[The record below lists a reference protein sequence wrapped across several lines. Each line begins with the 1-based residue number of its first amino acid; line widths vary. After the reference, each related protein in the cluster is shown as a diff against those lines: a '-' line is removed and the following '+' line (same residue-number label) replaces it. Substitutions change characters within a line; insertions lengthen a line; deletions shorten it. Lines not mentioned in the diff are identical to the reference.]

1 MVRSI
6 AIGKRSPYNH
16 FHILNETVV
25 YRGVEINELNISYSP
40 LLHETYVFLAEGGE
54 YCPCP
59 VELPGT
65 MHGHHMKGA
74 LEAFLAYFNEYAL
87 EKGE

>member
-1 MVRSI
+1 LVSKHTLTKGIGMVRSI

-40 LLHETYVFLAEGGE
+40 LLHE
-54 YCPCP
+54 
-59 VELPGT
+59 
-65 MHGHHMKGA
+65 MKGA